1 MIPTPTRLLATSLCA
16 ALVLAPALAGAA
28 PPAEGEPEQAV
39 GERERV
45 LVRVIPGN
53 KRVSS
58 RLRAELDIIG
68 LDAQELELAKGSP
81 LLGPDLLD
89 RLDDEDA
96 GAAIEIDIRD
106 DRIDVWVADRDTGK
120 TLTRRFDLA
129 IDPEQGRP
137 RTLALA
143 AVELL
148 RASRLEAS
156 AGEAEPETPTEAEQE
171 TELERPPEDLW
182 FGRAG
187 SLSAGPL
194 IGWSPGTP
202 QSLGLT
208 AHVEL
213 AGRWA
218 ILEPLALRFSI
229 RVPVFG
235 NGVTGDFGS
244 ARVFVSTLSV
254 EPQWTPRIPHTPWFR
269 PALGLGLGLALTA
282 IVGESDTTGVTRR
295 TPILAGL
302 AVDGHLDLGF
312 AVHPRLWLHLGGRAS
327 LIQPA
332 PRVQFIEEIA
342 ASFGLPW
349 ISSTVALELWI

>member
-1 MIPTPTRLLATSLCA
+1 MIPKPTRLLATSSCL
-16 ALVLAPALAGAA
+16 ALALAPTLVRAA
-28 PPAEGEPEQAV
+28 PPRDSEQSQ
-39 GERERV
+39 ELERRERV
-45 LVRVIPGN
+45 LVRVVPGN

-58 RLRAELDIIG
+58 RLRAELDIVG
-68 LDAQELELAKGSP
+68 LDAQELELAKDSP

-89 RLDDEDA
+89 RLEDEDA

-129 IDPEQGRP
+129 LDPEQARP

-148 RASRLEAS
+148 RASRLEAR
-156 AGEAEPETPTEAEQE
+156 AAQEDPEAPPEAEQE
-171 TELERPPEDLW
+171 TEQERPPEDLTL
-182 FGRAG
+182 GRTG
-187 SLSAGPL
+187 SLSVGPQL
-194 IGWSPGTP
+194 GWSPGTP

-235 NGVTGDFGS
+235 NAVVGDFGG

-254 EPQWTPRIPHTPWFR
+254 EPQWTPKIPYTPWFR
-269 PALGLGLGLALTA
+269 PALGLGLGAALTA

-295 TPILAGL
+295 TPVLAGL
-302 AVDGHLDLGF
+302 AIDGHLDLGF
-312 AVHPRLWLHLGGRAS
+312 AVHPRLWLHLGGRVS
-327 LIQPA
+327 LVQPA
-332 PRVQFIEEIA
+332 PRVQFLDEIA